1 METQTPERA
10 DSSKL
15 KPLYWLAAAAMTIA
29 VVLDVIKPPIN
40 WLSVGGRIPLI
51 LALVFLATAKPAE
64 TRGKKLLIYGLIILS
79 IGLFVAKLMNAA

>member
-1 METQTPERA
+1 METQTPEPA
-10 DSSKL
+10 ASSKL

-51 LALVFLATAKPAE
+51 LALIVLATARPAE
-64 TRGKKLLIYGLIILS
+64 THGKKLLIYGLIVLS
-79 IGLFVAKLMNAA
+79 IALLVARLMRGG

>member
-1 METQTPERA
+1 METQAPA

-40 WLSVGGRIPLI
+40 WLSVGGRITLV
-51 LALVFLATAKPAE
+51 LALVILATAKPAE
-64 TRGKKLLIYGLIILS
+64 TRGKKLLIYGLIIVS
-79 IGLFVAKLMNAA
+79 IGLLVAKLVSSA